1 MRRKGRRKCLIR
13 DKDRLMKREII
24 WMREDGGE
32 RRGDDKEVIIRRGI
46 EDMIFF
52 LIISAGSTSR
62 G

>member
-1 MRRKGRRKCLIR
+1 
-13 DKDRLMKREII
+13 MKREII